1 MFKFRVNEKSVSA
14 KIENS
19 EEFLELKAK
28 ALLEDL
34 AKDLVTRTPVVTGAY
49 AESFSVLPSSSGG
62 GRRKSSKGRP
72 KGQDKGTYRG
82 IAEANM
88 HSDIDKIN
96 LVDNQSLSF
105 RNRAPHASEVIEEKY
120 QVFSQVKDIRR

>member
-14 KIENS
+14 KIDNS

-49 AESFSVLPSSSGG
+49 AESFSVVPSSSGG
-62 GRRKSSKGRP
+62 GRSRSSKGRP
-72 KGQDKGTYRG
+72 KGDLETFRD
-82 IAEANM
+82 IATSNM
-88 HSDIDKIN
+88 VGDISRLDLQELDSI
-96 LVDNQSLSF
+96 DF
-105 RNRAPHASEVIEEKY
+105 RNGAPHAEPVEEKY
-120 QVFSQVKDIRR
+120 QVFGAVKDKNR

>member
-34 AKDLVTRTPVVTGAY
+34 AKDLVTRTPVDTGAF

-62 GRRKSSKGRP
+62 GRSRSSKGRP
-72 KGQDKGTYRG
+72 KGDPETFLG
-82 IAEANM
+82 IATSNM
-88 HSDIDKIN
+88 VGDISRLDLKETKSI
-96 LVDNQSLSF
+96 SF
-105 RNRAPHASEVIEEKY
+105 RNRAPHAGPVETKY
-120 QVFSQVKDIRR
+120 QVFAAVKDRNR